1 MKVIRLARDTELN
14 KWRSVKPLL
23 FLQSLP
29 NKQAQ
34 TQISWFYYLFKRYK
48 RRLRRYREMLILFRV
63 QLFRN
68 SVIAFALSSDI
79 FISISHLLFL
89 LLLPSFSVRMTQE
102 MLTSEIL
109 QIAVRV
115 CEILF
120 LNLKARWYRTKPAR
134 TCLYRVAV

>member
-89 LLLPSFSVRMTQE
+89 PLLPSFSVRMTQE

-120 LNLKARWYRTKPAR
+120 LNLKAR
-134 TCLYRVAV
+134 